1 MIKNKGTENP
11 MYGRTQS
18 DITRQKISE
27 SQRKRWNRTK
37 EAEEVLSRIVREEIN
52 KLVTEAT
59 KKVTPLNKEFKND

>member
-59 KKVTPLNKEFKND
+59 KKVTPLNND